1 MDIHWQGS
9 SRPLV
14 QDRLRQMAELPG
26 RCRQYRQATLNFM
39 TWLSG
44 EVPPQ
49 VKFVDDVLH
58 KAKQVSERGICFPS
72 HIYDDLCICIRVR
85 QEVHHMYTKRTPR
98 PTMKDRKH
106 EYMISVLKAARKSL
120 RATRSEV
127 ASKDGNEAK
136 DAKDAKGA
144 KDTPEVSTPF
154 GSDSDED
161 SPGPVKVPHLEIGML
176 VRLISAGKLV
186 LVDSIGGDIC
196 KVSCKGEISEVPF
209 DDISQDVEDELPELY
224 GETLCFQAVCFLL
237 DLQEIEQE
245 ISNVWE
251 GYSNK
256 QCSLLAAS
264 AVTNFCV
271 LYASSL
277 AHSLEVLHRDLSSIE
292 RIVVAAYLLHVV
304 QWVQQELRADLTEAM
319 DLVTALMFGDNGETI
334 VSNLPHTTLL
344 AMARVGYHDG
354 TELKRAREILCKKRL
369 NLSIARADQI
379 IDLVSDNCGRYF
391 FHIGDP
397 HPTSNLSDDFLVGK
411 NAFLHTSGFL
421 FRMKNAGVIGPPK
434 IWNFLKPNHFGPQW
448 EEEMNPAPC
457 TTDLTSYFG
466 AVLPALLWYAH
477 YEHRTSPKEQLQV
490 SHLKFDTLMPL
501 WPLLQEA
508 IKKRAP
514 SFPLAFAMHAMLLS
528 LVKVNGDRRCKRIAV
543 TTRASFE
550 KFASQLA
557 RDQKFYEN
565 TAAAHNMVPVKF
577 WVDEAHKR
585 SKSNFREMSQDP
597 YVAGIGIL
605 QRDYAMLL
613 NPWVAGQQQLVAVLA
628 VAIGFGSSV
637 MDGRSQIRF
646 VLHLYNALR
655 CAQVLQPLEM
665 MGWLMRVFADSKAI
679 WHAGRPE
686 ADFLHHW
693 FLSLGM
699 AVSSERGTQ
708 RKLVPIDPE
717 QLSCAYRR
725 ACANNF
731 SDLPERSRIS
741 LRGVLDALRSS
752 FNEDIVL
759 GANLLTLGA
768 HFRTMSE
775 ELVDRL
781 NLHKEVL
788 EEQARR
794 QKGKAKKDKKLQE
807 DDITDWFH
815 SANGVLASKL
825 LLECD
830 EPETVEA
837 LAAKHGYKATAT
849 SKQSPLEKPEL
860 LLAAEI
866 LTAHVAALHKASYTL
881 PC

>member
-1 MDIHWQGS
+1 
-9 SRPLV
+9 
-14 QDRLRQMAELPG
+14 
-26 RCRQYRQATLNFM
+26 
-39 TWLSG
+39 
-44 EVPPQ
+44 
-49 VKFVDDVLH
+49 
-58 KAKQVSERGICFPS
+58 
-72 HIYDDLCICIRVR
+72 
-85 QEVHHMYTKRTPR
+85 
-98 PTMKDRKH
+98 
-106 EYMISVLKAARKSL
+106 
-120 RATRSEV
+120 
-127 ASKDGNEAK
+127 
-136 DAKDAKGA
+136 
-144 KDTPEVSTPF
+144 
-154 GSDSDED
+154 
-161 SPGPVKVPHLEIGML
+161 
-176 VRLISAGKLV
+176 
-186 LVDSIGGDIC
+186 
-196 KVSCKGEISEVPF
+196 
-209 DDISQDVEDELPELY
+209 
-224 GETLCFQAVCFLL
+224 
-237 DLQEIEQE
+237 
-245 ISNVWE
+245 
-251 GYSNK
+251 
-256 QCSLLAAS
+256 
-264 AVTNFCV
+264 
-271 LYASSL
+271 
-277 AHSLEVLHRDLSSIE
+277 
-292 RIVVAAYLLHVV
+292 
-304 QWVQQELRADLTEAM
+304 
-319 DLVTALMFGDNGETI
+319 
-334 VSNLPHTTLL
+334 
-344 AMARVGYHDG
+344 
-354 TELKRAREILCKKRL
+354 
-369 NLSIARADQI
+369 
-379 IDLVSDNCGRYF
+379 
-391 FHIGDP
+391 
-397 HPTSNLSDDFLVGK
+397 
-411 NAFLHTSGFL
+411 
-421 FRMKNAGVIGPPK
+421 
-434 IWNFLKPNHFGPQW
+434 
-448 EEEMNPAPC
+448 MNPAHC

-466 AVLPALLWYAH
+466 AILPALLWYAH
-477 YEHRTSPKEQLQV
+477 YELRTSPKEQLQV
-490 SHLKFDTLMPL
+490 SDLKFDTLMPL

-514 SFPLAFAMHAMLLS
+514 SLPLAFAFHAMLLS

-543 TTRASFE
+543 TARASFE

-565 TAAAHNMVPVKF
+565 TAAAHNLVPVKF
-577 WVDEAHKR
+577 WVDEAQKR
-585 SKSNFREMSQDP
+585 SKTNFREMSQDP
-597 YVAGIGIL
+597 YVASIGIL

-628 VAIGFGSSV
+628 VAIGFGASV

-665 MGWLMRVFADSKAI
+665 LDWLMRVFADSKAI

-717 QLSCAYRR
+717 GLSLAYRR

-731 SDLPERSRIS
+731 ADLPERSRSS
-741 LRGVLDALRSS
+741 LRGVLEALRSS

-759 GANLLTLGA
+759 GANFLALGA

-788 EEQARR
+788 EEQAIRDKR
-794 QKGKAKKDKKLQE
+794 QKGKAKKDPKKLQE

-849 SKQSPLEKPEL
+849 SKRSPLEKPEL
-860 LLAAEI
+860 LMVAEI